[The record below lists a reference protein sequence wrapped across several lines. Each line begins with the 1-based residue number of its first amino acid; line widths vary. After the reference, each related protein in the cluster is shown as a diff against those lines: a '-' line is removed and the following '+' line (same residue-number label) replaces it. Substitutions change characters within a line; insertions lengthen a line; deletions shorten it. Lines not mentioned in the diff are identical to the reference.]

1 MNRAQLAYQ
10 MLKEKGTV
18 RMGDIPQGGPLNR
31 YLARNAFAEAKA
43 LAAADGFAITHT
55 NGKTFLENAYTL
67 QKVEAEP
74 EGGVIKA
81 VCHKCGNVFEAR
93 MDNVKAGKGRYCSRK
108 CAGAIGGKR
117 RVEIGSLGGV
127 QIGVQVALL

>member
-1 MNRAQLAYQ
+1 MNRAQLAYT

-43 LAAADGFAITHT
+43 LAAADGYVITHT

-67 QKVEAEP
+67 QALQKIEVGVEPSKQMAW
-74 EGGVIKA
+74 GF
-81 VCHKCGNVFEAR
+81 H
-93 MDNVKAGKGRYCSRK
+93 
-108 CAGAIGGKR
+108 
-117 RVEIGSLGGV
+117 
-127 QIGVQVALL
+127 Q